1 MNTINTSPETKKL
14 NGHLVFDL
22 TEYPNINEIESL
34 LLSDINKIR
43 NQLKEYNVKIDSV
56 NLKQKA
62 NNPDARTHEFI
73 PEDGNYFDEE
83 TGYVRRNDYILHNLK
98 ENKLR
103 LIDFGEISDG
113 LIASLENL
121 TERDYNNLGVEI
133 ERNALIELLHEK
145 GRKNELQISL
155 SPASDRQFELN
166 QMYFA
171 IDNPNGHNYNLFNW
185 FLIDDYVFR
194 QLPQNRGRRINSIA
208 GGIRLSR
215 RGERGNHIDI
225 KSVISIKELITAL
238 SVTSKSDIDK
248 FNEDIK
254 KVNILCEE
262 LILKLKTYQVI
273 TQSKIKYLLDNGLT
287 QYNAVEFKI
296 ITALQ
301 MKDKGISEKD
311 IIAELRKHV

>member
-62 NNPDARTHEFI
+62 NNPETREFI
-73 PEDGNYFDEE
+73 PEDGDYFDEE
-83 TGYVRRNDYILHNLK
+83 TGYVRRNDYVLHNLK

-103 LIDFGEISDG
+103 LFEFGEISEA
-113 LIASLENL
+113 LVSSLDNL

-133 ERNALIELLHEK
+133 ERNTLINLLREK
-145 GRKNELQISL
+145 GRKNELKISL
-155 SPASDRQFELN
+155 NPASDRQFETN
-166 QMYFA
+166 QIYFA

-185 FLIDDYVFR
+185 FLIDDNVFR
-194 QLPQNRGRRINSIA
+194 QLPPVRARKITNIG

-238 SVTSKSDIDK
+238 LTGSKSDIDQ
-248 FNEDIK
+248 FNEDIQ